1 MRTTTLAS
9 ILLGATATLVAS
21 CSSSSSSN
29 DITAPS
35 IASATQNRTV
45 DPTGFTIDLRMSE
58 NIDPVAANLPA
69 NWSASAGNILTS
81 TLQADNRTVRLVMDA
96 LSVPGAV
103 TFGAAAGVA
112 STGNIDLTAQVTDGD
127 TVTIS
132 DGTYSRTFEFTS
144 GGGATAGN
152 LEVDKG
158 ASATTAI
165 AAFIVAFNA
174 ATPYDIAAVAGA
186 GDSADLTAGTVG
198 DHGNVLITEV
208 DAGGVITLVGLAGGG
223 GIKDASGNTI
233 AAPIAGIALI
243 PDSLVPPTAA
253 GSGATVEGADN
264 DTLTF
269 VFNDDMIEAD
279 VETAGNWAF
288 EAPIGTA
295 FDVTGATFDYVPANR
310 TATVTFVN
318 AAPGIA
324 GADGNNMQTFDMARA
339 NLSGMRN
346 FSGNLLSAANMDFM
360 IAGDETPPT
369 FDSVWA
375 DGVAEAVTVRFSEP
389 VKAVAFADLYSGGI
403 DDGARFQLTDQDNTL
418 AAAATGTLTFT
429 GDPVDA
435 ETFTLDDGAG
445 NSDIFEF
452 ESAGG
457 VTGGNIAIAIATGDN
472 NQMAINA
479 QAAIAGSTVAIT
491 AANVG
496 PAVNLTNNV
505 SSAAGNVAIA
515 GTVTN
520 FTIAG
525 MTGGATLAAGLATLE
540 AANYLFTADGT
551 GVLVDYDIVPAVGA
565 DTIDLYGIVDLAGN
579 HAFASQTVAI
589 AAEDANASAID
600 AGNSSLASVA
610 GETNDQ
616 IVVRF
621 DRNMSPFNITNPAN
635 YTAAPLDLSNSRFT
649 FNGTNEVTIDLD
661 SAAASDV
668 QFGTNYTLTLV
679 MNAGTPFY
687 TAQGIAL
694 GGNDTQ
700 VIAGSGDNAAIA
712 AATAYVGSVANTCI
726 CVFPEAPGIAAA
738 TLLANYDIGAA
749 NPTAITQLTPRA
761 FQLTFAVQPAAANTL
776 NIQIAAATDLGG
788 TPAAG
793 ILNIA
798 LTAAEVVL
806 PTATF
811 TANSAAGIAQ
821 DFFFVDFSEGV
832 DQTTALAAANYAFI
846 SGGTSVSLTGATF
859 EYDSTNFRVEITL
872 PSSFSFNFGDTVSC
886 IISNVTD
893 LSGNVITAAPANV
906 TVIGDNTNPGFFGA
920 DSAFLNLIRDAAG
933 TTVDVQFDEAIDEAF
948 VETIGNWTT
957 SGATVVTAATLVS
970 SNIVRLTTDV
980 QIGAAETLSLNNL
993 PDLAGNNTGGIINV
1007 NPQE

>member
-1 MRTTTLAS
+1 MRTATFAS
-9 ILLGATATLVAS
+9 ILLGATVTLVAS
-21 CSSSSSSN
+21 CSSSSDSN
-29 DITAPS
+29 DVTSPS

-45 DPTGFTIDLRMSE
+45 DPTGFTIDIRMSE
-58 NIDPVAANLPA
+58 VIDAVAANLPA
-69 NWSASAGNILTS
+69 SWSASAGNILTA
-81 TLQADNRTVRLVMDA
+81 TLQADDRTVRLVMDA
-96 LSVPGAV
+96 LTVPGAV

-112 STGNIDLTAQVTDGD
+112 STGNIDLSAQVTDGD

-132 DGTYSRTFEFTS
+132 DGTNSRTFEFTS

-152 LEVDKG
+152 IEVDKG

-174 ATPYDIAAVAGA
+174 ATPYDIAASAGA
-186 GDSADLTAGTVG
+186 GDSADLTALTVG
-198 DHGNVLITEV
+198 DHGNVVITEV
-208 DAGGVITLVGLAGGG
+208 DGGGVITLVGMVGGG
-223 GIKDASGNTI
+223 GIKDSAGNTI
-233 AAPIAGIALI
+233 ATLIAGITLA
-243 PDSLVPPTAA
+243 PDSVVAPTATAA
-253 GSGATVEGADN
+253 GSTVEGADN
-264 DTLTF
+264 DQLSF
-269 VFNDDMIEAD
+269 VFNDDMVEAD
-279 VETAGNWAF
+279 VETVANWAL

-295 FDVTGATFDYVPANR
+295 FVLTGATIDYVPATK
-310 TATVTFVN
+310 TATVTFGN
-318 AAPGIA
+318 AVAGIA
-324 GADGNNMQTFDMARA
+324 GDDGNNMQTFDMARA

-403 DDGARFQLTDQDNTL
+403 DNGARFQLTDQDNTP
-418 AAAATGTLTFT
+418 AVAATGTLTFT
-429 GDPVDA
+429 GDPVDT
-435 ETFTLDDGAG
+435 ETFTIADGAG
-445 NSDIFEF
+445 NTDIYEF

-457 VTGGNIAIAIATGDN
+457 VTIGNIAIAIAAGDN

-479 QAAIAGSTVAIT
+479 QAAIAGGTVAIT

-496 PAVNLTNNV
+496 AAVNLTNNV
-505 SSAAGNVAIA
+505 SSAAGNVAIT
-515 GTVTN
+515 GTPTN

-525 MTGGATLAAGLATLE
+525 MAGGVTVAAGLATLE
-540 AANYLFTADGT
+540 AANYAFTADNT
-551 GVLVDYDIVPAVGA
+551 GVLVDYDVVPAVGV
-565 DTIDLYGIVDLAGN
+565 DTIDLYGLVDLAGN
-579 HAFASQTVAI
+579 HAFASQTHAIVAV
-589 AAEDANASAID
+589 DASAAAIV
-600 AGNSSLASVA
+600 GGSSSLASVA
-610 GETNDQ
+610 GESNDQ

-621 DRNMSPFNITNPAN
+621 DRNMSQLNITNPAN
-635 YTAAPLDLSNSRFT
+635 YTAAPLDLSNSTFT

-700 VIAGSGDNAAIA
+700 VLAGSGDNAPIA

-726 CVFPEAPGIAAA
+726 CVFPEAPGAVGA
-738 TLLANYDIGAA
+738 TTLANYDIGAA
-749 NPTAITQLTPRA
+749 NPTAITQLTPRS
-761 FQLTFAVQPAAANTL
+761 FLLTFAAQPAAAQTL
-776 NIQIAAATDLGG
+776 NIEIAAATDLGG
-788 TPAAG
+788 TAAAG
-793 ILNIA
+793 QLNIA

-821 DFFFVDFSEGV
+821 DFFYVDYSEDV

-846 SGGTSVSLTGATF
+846 SDGSAVSLTGATF
-859 EYDSTNFRVEITL
+859 EYDSTNYRVEITL
-872 PSSFSFNFGDTVSC
+872 PSSFSFGFGDTTSC
-886 IISNVTD
+886 VISNVTD
-893 LSGNVITAAPANV
+893 LSGNIITAAPANV
-906 TVIGDNTNPGFFGA
+906 TVIGDNTDPDFFGA
-920 DSAFLNLIRDAAG
+920 DSAFLNLIRDTAG
-933 TTVDVQFDEAIDEAF
+933 TTIDVLFDEAVNEAF
-948 VETIGNWTT
+948 VETAANWTT

-970 SNIVRLTTDV
+970 SNIVRLTTNAR
-980 QIGAAETLSLNNL
+980 IGAAETLSLNNL
-993 PDLAGNNTGGIINV
+993 PDLAGNNGGGVINV